1 MPTGSQGARPFE
13 GRTAVITGASGGIGA
28 ALALALAERGAA
40 ICGVGRRVEAL
51 RALEVRL
58 GPGARPSLI
67 HAADLTSEDEIGR
80 LARRVTTEFGRLDM
94 LVLSAGVIVP
104 GACDT
109 AASESFDL
117 QYRTNLRAPWLL
129 VKAFLPLLKE
139 SRGQVVFIGST
150 AALHARAGVGQYAAT
165 HHALRALAD
174 TLREEVNPA
183 GVRVLTVYPG
193 RTATEL
199 QERLFASEGRAYRPE
214 LLLQPGDI
222 AAMVVAALA
231 LPRTAEVTDITM
243 RPLAKS
249 Y

>member
-1 MPTGSQGARPFE
+1 MAAGRETLPFE
-13 GRTAVITGASGGIGA
+13 GLTAVITGASGGIGT
-28 ALALALAERGAA
+28 ALAIALAERGAA
-40 ICGVGRRVEAL
+40 ICAVGRRAPAL
-51 RALEVRL
+51 QALGERL
-58 GPGARPSLI
+58 ASVARPAVV
-67 HAADLTSEDEIGR
+67 HAADLTRDEEISR
-80 LARRVTTEFGRLDM
+80 LQHRVVTEFGRLDM
-94 LVLSAGVIVP
+94 LVLSAGVLVP
-104 GACDT
+104 GTYDT
-109 AASESFDL
+109 ATPEDFDL

-129 VKAFLPLLKE
+129 VKAFLSLLKA

-150 AALHARAGVGQYAAT
+150 AAFRARAGVGQYTAM

-193 RTATEL
+193 RTATDL
-199 QERLFASEGRAYRPE
+199 QARLFATEQGLYRPE
-214 LLLQPGDI
+214 VLLQPGDI
-222 AAMVVAALA
+222 AAMVVAALQ